1 MSVNPPSVQ
10 DAAVDSVDNFAV
22 FFQLF
27 LQNSEKRLN
36 TDTLVEKGTGA
47 LYLNFINE
55 IKYLWMGNIFIV
67 YDIGR
72 RRWFQTSPKICLLV
86 NEHGHIAVK
95 RQKLKMYLIKMTAA
109 LVMWMRLLWK
119 QQLVWLSQRVT
130 LFPCLPKRCLPLFL
144 FSSFT

>member
-10 DAAVDSVDNFAV
+10 DAAVDSMDNFAV

-27 LQNSEKRLN
+27 LQNDEKRLN
-36 TDTLVEKGTGA
+36 TDTLVEKGTRA

-55 IKYLWMGNIFIV
+55 IKYLWMGEIFIV

-86 NEHGHIAVK
+86 NEH
-95 RQKLKMYLIKMTAA
+95 MDTS
-109 LVMWMRLLWK
+109 
-119 QQLVWLSQRVT
+119 LS
-130 LFPCLPKRCLPLFL
+130 KDKN
-144 FSSFT
+144 

>member
-95 RQKLKMYLIKMTAA
+95 RQKLKKVSHQNDCSTGYVDAAALKTAA
-109 LVMWMRLLWK
+109 RLTFPK
-119 QQLVWLSQRVT
+119 GHFVSMPPEKMFTTLS
-130 LFPCLPKRCLPLFL
+130 F
-144 FSSFT
+144 

>member
-47 LYLNFINE
+47 LYLNSLMKLNIYE
-55 IKYLWMGNIFIV
+55 WVTYLLSMILGGGGDF
-67 YDIGR
+67 R
-72 RRWFQTSPKICLLV
+72 P
-86 NEHGHIAVK
+86 A
-95 RQKLKMYLIKMTAA
+95 LKFAY
-109 LVMWMRLLWK
+109 
-119 QQLVWLSQRVT
+119 
-130 LFPCLPKRCLPLFL
+130 
-144 FSSFT
+144 